1 MIKIELI
8 CENLGKKYTD
18 KLIFRDLSLKLENK
32 SSLVIT
38 GKNGSGK
45 STLIKILANVIK
57 ESKGTYNI
65 KIEGE
70 EILRENFFRFTGLLS
85 PYLNLYD
92 ELTGYE
98 NLEFFCSLKSKE
110 KISKTKLD
118 EKINYVLNEVNLY
131 PRRNDLMKNYSSG
144 MRQRLKFAFAVI
156 NEPLLL
162 LLDEPR
168 TNLDNEG
175 IDVVYKFADRQ
186 KENGILVIATNE
198 SEDTSLCDEK
208 INIEDY
214 KNSKT

>member
-18 KLIFRDLSLKLENK
+18 KLIFRNLSLKLENK

-65 KIEGE
+65 ILEGE

-98 NLEFFCSLKSKE
+98 NLEFFYSLKSKE
-110 KISKTKLD
+110 KISKAKLD
-118 EKINYVLNEVNLY
+118 EKINYILNEVNLY

-198 SEDTSLCDEK
+198 SEDTSLCDDK